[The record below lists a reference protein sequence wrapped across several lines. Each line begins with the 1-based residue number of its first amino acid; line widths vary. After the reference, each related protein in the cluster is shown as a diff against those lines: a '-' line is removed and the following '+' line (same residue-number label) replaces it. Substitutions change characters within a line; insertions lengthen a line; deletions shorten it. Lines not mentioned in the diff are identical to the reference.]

1 MCSLLINCI
10 MIILF
15 ITFVTQWK
23 TNLVTMVNIKDFS
36 SRLQML
42 MEYYQFSASAFADE
56 IDFNR
61 STISHLISGR
71 NKPSLDFVLKVLERF
86 PEVNM
91 YWLVY
96 GQGNFP
102 NDSPSTLF
110 TSSQIKNEIKSD
122 PIIEPKDE
130 NITEDKVLEI
140 KTQEK
145 PISPSQKSVSSL
157 NSDKEIAKIVIFY
170 TDSTFEVFEN

>member
-1 MCSLLINCI
+1 
-10 MIILF
+10 
-15 ITFVTQWK
+15 
-23 TNLVTMVNIKDFS
+23 MVNTADFS
-36 SRLQML
+36 NRLQML
-42 MEYYQFSASAFADE
+42 MEYYQLSASAFADE

-102 NDSPSTLF
+102 NDSSSTLF
-110 TSSQIKNEIKSD
+110 AASQIQEEIKND
-122 PIIEPKDE
+122 PIIETKKEKTTDE
-130 NITEDKVLEI
+130 KLIDAKQE
-140 KTQEK
+140 EK

-157 NSDKEIAKIVIFY
+157 NSHKEIAKIVIFY
-170 TDSTFEVFEN
+170 TDATFEVFEN